1 MSAFGAKADMAVC
14 ENPLLRSLLG
24 VKRTCV
30 FAAHMSAFD
39 PKRISPPSR
48 AAPESNT
55 MTLLGARGATMRRRE
70 FLGLLGSAAAAWPFA
85 AHTQQAGMPVIG
97 FMSTRSPEDSAHLLA
112 AFRQG
117 LGETGFIEGQN
128 VAIEFRWAQG
138 QYQRMSALAADL
150 VSRRVAVFTA
160 VGGEASALAAK
171 KATSTI
177 PIVFVSTDPV
187 KGGLVE
193 SYNRPGGN
201 ATGSFLPTTELEPKR
216 LGLLHELVPGVP
228 LIGALL
234 NSEATTRQLPELE
247 QAARTI
253 GRRLFVAKAG
263 DDAGLNAAFTLLLQQ
278 QVGALLVAADPYFD
292 TRRDRIIA
300 FAAQNRLPAV
310 YHFREYAFA
319 GGLVSY
325 GPSVTDAYRQAG
337 IYTGRILKGERP
349 ADLPVVQPTKF
360 DFVINMKTA
369 KALGL
374 EIPPTLLAR
383 VDEVI
388 E

>member
-1 MSAFGAKADMAVC
+1 
-14 ENPLLRSLLG
+14 
-24 VKRTCV
+24 
-30 FAAHMSAFD
+30 
-39 PKRISPPSR
+39 
-48 AAPESNT
+48 
-55 MTLLGARGATMRRRE
+55 MRRRE
-70 FLGLLGSAAAAWPFA
+70 FIGLIGGAAAAWPFA
-85 AHTQQAGMPVIG
+85 AHGQPAGMPVIG
-97 FMSTRSPEDSAHLLA
+97 FMSSRSSEDSMYLLA

-138 QYQRMSALAADL
+138 QYQRLPVFAADL
-150 VSRRVAVFTA
+150 VSRRVVVFTA
-160 VGGEASALAAK
+160 VGGETSALAAK
-171 KATSTI
+171 QATSTI

-187 KGGLVE
+187 KSGLVE

-201 ATGSFLPTTELEPKR
+201 ATGSFLATTEMEPKR
-216 LGLLHELVPGVP
+216 FGLLHELVPGVP

-234 NSEATTRQLPELE
+234 NPNVPEAARQLSELE
-247 QAARTI
+247 QAARAVGT
-253 GRRLFVAKAG
+253 RLFIAKAG
-263 DDAGLNAAFTLLLQQ
+263 DDEGLNAAFSLLLQQ
-278 QVGALLVAADPYFD
+278 GVGALLVAADAYFD

-337 IYTGRILKGERP
+337 IYTGRILKGEKP

-369 KALGL
+369 KVLGL
-374 EIPPTLLAR
+374 EIPPTMLAR
-383 VDEVI
+383 ADEVI

>member
-1 MSAFGAKADMAVC
+1 MS
-14 ENPLLRSLLG
+14 S
-24 VKRTCV
+24 
-30 FAAHMSAFD
+30 
-39 PKRISPPSR
+39 
-48 AAPESNT
+48 
-55 MTLLGARGATMRRRE
+55 
-70 FLGLLGSAAAAWPFA
+70 
-85 AHTQQAGMPVIG
+85 
-97 FMSTRSPEDSAHLLA
+97 RSPEDSVYLLA

-128 VAIEFRWAQG
+128 VAIEFPWAQG
-138 QYQRMSALAADL
+138 QYQRLSALAADL

-171 KATSTI
+171 QATSMI

-201 ATGSFLPTTELEPKR
+201 ATGSFLATTVMEPKR

-234 NSEATTRQLPELE
+234 NPSVPEATTRQLPELE

-310 YHFREYAFA
+310 YHFRECAFA
-319 GGLVSY
+319 GSLVSY
-325 GPSVTDAYRQAG
+325 GPSVSDAYRQAG
-337 IYTGRILKGERP
+337 VHTGRVLKGERP

>member
-1 MSAFGAKADMAVC
+1 MLF
-14 ENPLLRSLLG
+14 
-24 VKRTCV
+24 
-30 FAAHMSAFD
+30 
-39 PKRISPPSR
+39 SR
-48 AAPESNT
+48 HT
-55 MTLLGARGATMRRRE
+55 RRRE
-70 FLGLLGSAAAAWPFA
+70 FIVGLGAAAWPLA
-85 AHTQQAGMPVIG
+85 ARAQRAGTPVIG
-97 FMSTRSPEDSAHLLA
+97 FMSSRSPEDSVHLLA

-138 QYQRMSALAADL
+138 QYQRLSALAADL

-160 VGGEASALAAK
+160 VGGETSAVAAK
-171 KATSTI
+171 QATSTI

-187 KGGLVE
+187 RSGLVE

-201 ATGSFLPTTELEPKR
+201 ATGSFIATVEMEPKR
-216 LGLLHELVPGVP
+216 LGLLHELVPGVS

-234 NSEATTRQLPELE
+234 NPNIPEATRRQLPELE

-253 GRRLFVAKAG
+253 GLRLFVAKAG
-263 DDAGLNAAFTLLLQQ
+263 DDAELNAAFALLLEQRI
-278 QVGALLVAADPYFD
+278 GALLVAADPYFD

-325 GPSVTDAYRQAG
+325 GPSVIDAYRQAG
-337 IYTGRILKGERP
+337 IYTGRILKGEKP

-374 EIPPTLLAR
+374 EIPPQLLAR
-383 VDEVI
+383 ADEVI

>member
-1 MSAFGAKADMAVC
+1 
-14 ENPLLRSLLG
+14 
-24 VKRTCV
+24 
-30 FAAHMSAFD
+30 
-39 PKRISPPSR
+39 
-48 AAPESNT
+48 
-55 MTLLGARGATMRRRE
+55 MRRRE
-70 FLGLLGSAAAAWPFA
+70 FIGLIGGAAAAWSFA
-85 AHTQQAGMPVIG
+85 AHGQQAGMPVIG
-97 FMSTRSPEDSAHLLA
+97 FMSSRSPEDSMYLLA

-117 LGETGFIEGQN
+117 LGETGFIEDQN

-138 QYQRMSALAADL
+138 QYQRLPVFAADL
-150 VSRRVAVFTA
+150 VSRRVVVFTA
-160 VGGEASALAAK
+160 VGGETSALAAK
-171 KATSTI
+171 QATSTI

-187 KGGLVE
+187 KSGLVE

-201 ATGSFLPTTELEPKR
+201 ATGSFLATTEMEPKR
-216 LGLLHELVPGVP
+216 FGLLHELVPGVP

-234 NSEATTRQLPELE
+234 NPNVPEAARQLSELE

-253 GRRLFVAKAG
+253 GRRLFIAKAS
-263 DDAGLNAAFTLLLQQ
+263 DDEGLNAAFSLLLQQ
-278 QVGALLVAADPYFD
+278 GIGALLVAADAYFD

-337 IYTGRILKGERP
+337 IYTGRILKGEKP

-369 KALGL
+369 KVLGL

-383 VDEVI
+383 ADEVI